1 LRIYYSQAGKGVGG
15 MKGALVYESEHREL
29 MALEERFYAFDIFV
43 LN

>member
-1 LRIYYSQAGKGVGG
+1 LRIYYAQTGKRVGG
-15 MKGALVYESEHREL
+15 MKGVFVYESQHKEL